1 MSGYFLTQSVFSIF
15 NLRLGVLHYLLPQF
29 IPDSPSSSLP
39 QKNICGYYYLL
50 GLDLAA
56 ALLCPI
62 VTRYVLFFFFF
73 SQENINTTKARS
85 GFFTGNK
92 GRASAA
98 FGDGELMP
106 YFMP

>member
-29 IPDSPSSSLP
+29 IPDSLSSSLP

-73 SQENINTTKARS
+73 L
-85 GFFTGNK
+85 FFPREYQYNEGK
-92 GRASAA
+92 EWLLHRQ
-98 FGDGELMP
+98 
-106 YFMP
+106 